1 MSEVGKA
8 AKHMGVTHPRD
19 LRRIDPVP
27 ERPTPKPK
35 AKRKVET
42 PFGYS
47 FVYAGLMAWGRRKP
61 PKVERKWFATVRQR
75 DQAIKDLVKKN
86 VHGFYKDIL
95 PITAEVGAKSVGAT
109 NDGEADGR

>member
-8 AKHMGVTHPRD
+8 AKHMGITHPRD

-35 AKRKVET
+35 AKHKVAT

-47 FVYAGLMAWGRRKP
+47 FMYAGLMARWQRKP
-61 PKVERKWFATVRQR
+61 PKVEQRWFATARQR
-75 DQAIKDLVKKN
+75 DQALKDLVKKN

-95 PITAEVGAKSVGAT
+95 PITAEGAARIGSDIKVKSA
-109 NDGEADGR
+109 